1 MTRKEKNKFINREI
15 TFPIKFDNQIIT
27 ASPGD
32 SVASALYHSNY
43 QLSKGSI
50 ISSNRE
56 VVFQKKIR
64 EFISVDNGYQVD
76 LGFDEILD
84 QEAYPGL
91 EIRPKNFFLDFN
103 AKTLKNFSFFNS
115 RSVKQIIDYFIVEKK
130 NKQINSTIIENVEY
144 LSSQILIVGGGIS
157 GLFAASILAN
167 AGLKIILLERDFIL
181 EGSPIP
187 LIKK

>member
-1 MTRKEKNKFINREI
+1 MYRETRRTKVFY
-15 TFPIKFDNQIIT
+15 
-27 ASPGD
+27 
-32 SVASALYHSNY
+32 LYKSNY
-43 QLSKGSI
+43 KLSKESI

-64 EFISVDNGYQVD
+64 EFISVDSGYKVD

-91 EIRPKNFFLDFN
+91 EIRPKNFFFDFN

-144 LSSQILIVGGGIS
+144 LSSQILIIGGGIS
-157 GLFAASILAN
+157 GLFAA
-167 AGLKIILLERDFIL
+167 
-181 EGSPIP
+181 
-187 LIKK
+187 